1 MAKSWSNEKE
11 MEEVYRQN
19 YEDLDYDEDV
29 DEGKEDVHLE
39 TEQEDVWI
47 EQEED
52 IHQESEQEDIHQET
66 EQEDVRIVIREKERR
81 RQEKEDERYHQ
92 VMREADEDLCVPMVI
107 TKKQELEMDQKKYQ
121 EVLKAADEDMGIPIV
136 ARSKPT
142 DEEQYHQ
149 MVKEADEDLG
159 IPLTTPDVPVQC
171 PPKCKPCFICQ
182 LPMKHPFRHTAKFH
196 LPWYVAAESACF
208 HCKQQF
214 AQVTMLIH
222 HINNVHPEVESD
234 AKFGPDKY
242 QMWVQLI
249 NGLLR
254 ELARI
259 LEVSYPDGLIHFV
272 SCLNIPGNKM
282 YGASQNLTFRTEEV
296 FLADIFCQINNLSK
310 FNFNIFD
317 NFGQTYI
324 HSLLHW
330 KILKIV
336 ISKLTA
342 EQQNMIQTF
351 EEQKDRFGLF
361 SGCLSTKPTGPLMA
375 VDAHFHLDQ
384 LMVKTGLT
392 GIHELDDMDTSD
404 LFKTKLSFLIAK
416 YCNPAKFPSSTERSE
431 IRKDHRIRLSFGM
444 HPRIVNS
451 NSTSTLDRFFK
462 NLTSILASSKTVSVG
477 ECGLDTTDRPNSQN
491 FQKQITY
498 FEKQLNLAVQKNLP
512 VVVHSRGDNNLNL
525 STLTSLVNNLP
536 RNHKIHWHCFTGT
549 EQIFESASSHFSNI
563 VFGVTPF
570 IFTDKYPSI
579 KQFICNKGI
588 NRIVLE
594 SDAPYIRY
602 KEQLAN
608 PYTVIFVA
616 HEISKLLLIPVEEV
630 LATTTKNSQMIYGC

>member
-1 MAKSWSNEKE
+1 
-11 MEEVYRQN
+11 
-19 YEDLDYDEDV
+19 
-29 DEGKEDVHLE
+29 
-39 TEQEDVWI
+39 
-47 EQEED
+47 
-52 IHQESEQEDIHQET
+52 
-66 EQEDVRIVIREKERR
+66 
-81 RQEKEDERYHQ
+81 
-92 VMREADEDLCVPMVI
+92 MR
-107 TKKQELEMDQKKYQ
+107 
-121 EVLKAADEDMGIPIV
+121 
-136 ARSKPT
+136 
-142 DEEQYHQ
+142 
-149 MVKEADEDLG
+149 
-159 IPLTTPDVPVQC
+159 
-171 PPKCKPCFICQ
+171 
-182 LPMKHPFRHTAKFH
+182 HPFRHTAKFH

-234 AKFGPDKY
+234 AKFVPVKY
-242 QMWVQLI
+242 QIWVQLI

-342 EQQNMIQTF
+342 EQQNLIQTF

-361 SGCLSTKPTGPLMA
+361 NGCLSTKPTGPLMA

-392 GIHELDDMDTSD
+392 GIHELDDMGTSD
-404 LFKTKLSFLIAK
+404 LFKTKLSFLIAN
-416 YCNPAKFPSSTERSE
+416 YCNPAKFPSSAERSE

-444 HPRIVNS
+444 HPRIVNL

-462 NLTSILASSKTVSVG
+462 NLTSILASSKNCIG
-477 ECGLDTTDRPNSQN
+477 RRMWIGYYR
-491 FQKQITY
+491 
-498 FEKQLNLAVQKNLP
+498 
-512 VVVHSRGDNNLNL
+512 
-525 STLTSLVNNLP
+525 
-536 RNHKIHWHCFTGT
+536 
-549 EQIFESASSHFSNI
+549 
-563 VFGVTPF
+563 
-570 IFTDKYPSI
+570 
-579 KQFICNKGI
+579 
-588 NRIVLE
+588 
-594 SDAPYIRY
+594 
-602 KEQLAN
+602 
-608 PYTVIFVA
+608 
-616 HEISKLLLIPVEEV
+616 
-630 LATTTKNSQMIYGC
+630 